1 MKKKL
6 IFIFWFVIL
15 FLFLFVNYSNG
26 FIKDDYLKKHVHIIN
41 SDDYFTLTSD
51 KILTKLQDD
60 LGCIDDGLYEE
71 LKFITY
77 IKVVKVKDKNIRGK
91 YSYDI
96 QFGESGQ
103 KIKYKSLDTH
113 YYIEELKENF
123 GLDESVTDSDL
134 KKGYKWNVNIIGKPT
149 PIERGYCIYL
159 KALYAGSDLNGIYNV
174 ETSKKE
180 KKNVVADNAD
190 KMDKLVDWFKDFA
203 AHPVGKIIQ
212 SVMDWFTDVIGDSMQ
227 YLANLVQRIPDN
239 TYTGKDV
246 MYSYKTLQVD
256 GEYDGT
262 GGDGLGNLDKYTKV
276 GEYKKGE
283 AVFKSIDIEKDKNEN
298 DEDDF
303 TEENEI
309 PVMIG
314 DLYNIAVGHIDFI
327 DVNFL
332 TGNTTKNADGTG
344 LRHEEDSIWT
354 NFRNFAAAIIRMSI
368 YLASAI
374 LVMTLIWYGIGI
386 VRHTFDNPRARLDGK
401 EGINRLKNS
410 LLILIGTILFMSLCI
425 FGSQSLYNSISK
437 EDSYELPIRVNVE
450 DTYSFSTTP
459 TGYVRYMASTVDLE
473 EGLQKLAFSMAY
485 IVLAAINLLA
495 IVFMI
500 LRMFVL
506 WILSIIGPIIS
517 VFYAFGKQ
525 SPLSLQTWG
534 GLYLSFSFIQVV
546 ITIVYIVILNVLI

>member
-1 MKKKL
+1 M
-6 IFIFWFVIL
+6 
-15 FLFLFVNYSNG
+15 
-26 FIKDDYLKKHVHIIN
+26 
-41 SDDYFTLTSD
+41 
-51 KILTKLQDD
+51 
-60 LGCIDDGLYEE
+60 
-71 LKFITY
+71 KFITY
-77 IKVVKVKDKNIRGK
+77 IKVVKVKGKNIRGK

-96 QFGESGQ
+96 QFGKSGQ

-134 KKGYKWNVNIIGKPT
+134 KEGYKWNVNIIGRPT

-159 KALYAGSDLNGIYNV
+159 ESLYAGSDLNEIYNV
-174 ETSKKE
+174 ETSTKE

-276 GEYKKGE
+276 DEYEKGKE
-283 AVFKSIDIEKDKNEN
+283 VFKRVKIEKDKNDN

-437 EDSYELPIRVNVE
+437 EDSYELPIRVDVE

-485 IVLAAINLLA
+485 IALAAINLLA

>member
-26 FIKDDYLKKHVHIIN
+26 FIKEDFKGKNVHIVN
-41 SDDYFTLTSD
+41 SDDYFYLDSD
-51 KILTKLQDD
+51 KLIAKLQDD
-60 LGCIDDGLYEE
+60 VGCVDNKLKKE
-71 LKFITY
+71 LTFITH
-77 IKVVKVKDKNIRGK
+77 IKITK
-91 YSYDI
+91 YHSILGTYEI
-96 QFGESGQ
+96 QFGESNYN
-103 KIKYKSLDTH
+103 IH
-113 YYIEELKENF
+113 YGIGAFGANERFTIDELKEIF
-123 GLDESVTDSDL
+123 GLDESLSKSDL
-134 KKGYKWNVNIIGKPT
+134 KEGYQWKVSLIGT
-149 PIERGYCIYL
+149 ASRVERGYNIVL
-159 KALYAGSDLNGIYNV
+159 KFLYAGSDLNKVYSVQTDDTEQDNI
-174 ETSKKE
+174 
-180 KKNVVADNAD
+180 VADNAD

-212 SVMDWFTDVIGDSMQ
+212 AVMDWFTEVIGDSMQ
-227 YLANLVQRIPDN
+227 YLANLVQRIPDK
-239 TYTGKDV
+239 TYKGRDV
-246 MYSYKTLQVD
+246 LYSYKILETD
-256 GEYDGT
+256 SEYDGT

-283 AVFKSIDIEKDKNEN
+283 AVFKSIDIKKDKNEN

-386 VRHTFDNPRARLDGK
+386 IRHTFDNPRARLDGK

-450 DTYSFSTTP
+450 DIYSFSTTP

-485 IVLAAINLLA
+485 IALAAINLLA

>member
-6 IFIFWFVIL
+6 IFIFWFIVL

-26 FIKDDYLKKHVHIIN
+26 FVKEDFKGKNVHIVN

-51 KILTKLQDD
+51 KLIAKLQDD
-60 LGCIDDGLYEE
+60 VGCVDNKLKKELTFVTHIEITKYHSILGTYE
-71 LKFITY
+71 
-77 IKVVKVKDKNIRGK
+77 
-91 YSYDI
+91 I
-96 QFGESGQ
+96 QFG
-103 KIKYKSLDTH
+103 KSNYNIH
-113 YYIEELKENF
+113 YGVGLFGANERFTIDELKEIF
-123 GLDESVTDSDL
+123 GLDESVSKGDL
-134 KKGYKWNVNIIGKPT
+134 KKGYQWKVNLIGKASRV
-149 PIERGYCIYL
+149 ERGYNIVL
-159 KALYAGSDLNGIYNV
+159 ESLYAGSDLDKVYGVQTDDTEQDNI
-174 ETSKKE
+174 
-180 KKNVVADNAD
+180 VADNAE
-190 KMDKLVDWFKDFA
+190 KMDKLIDWFKDFA

-212 SVMDWFTDVIGDSMQ
+212 TVMDWFTEVIGDSMQ
-227 YLANLVQRIPDN
+227 YLANLVQRIPDK
-239 TYTGKDV
+239 TYKGRDV
-246 MYSYKTLQVD
+246 LYSYKVLETD
-256 GEYDGT
+256 SEYDGT
-262 GGDGLGNLDKYTKV
+262 GDDGLGNLDKYTKV

-485 IVLAAINLLA
+485 IALAAINLLA